1 MPWDIENYSIID
13 GRVLKVDITLPLIE
27 FIYIT
32 IDDVKEAW
40 LSMLKQFVSE
50 QPGFDVSWEMQP
62 RDDLALVT
70 IQIAKAGKLRDF
82 TKKEARKAIRAVDAL
97 FDEKKKKQNH

>member
-1 MPWDIENYSIID
+1 MPWNIENYSIID
-13 GRVLKVDITLPLIE
+13 RRVLKVDFTLPLIE

-40 LSMLKQFVSE
+40 LEMLKQFMKE

-62 RDDLALVT
+62 YQDQALVT
-70 IQIAKAGKLRDF
+70 IQIAKAGHLSDF
-82 TKKEARKAIRAVDAL
+82 TKEEARGAMDAVDAL
-97 FDEKKKKQNH
+97 FEKKKKKK

>member
-40 LSMLKQFVSE
+40 LDMLKQFVSE

-62 RDDLALVT
+62 RDDQALVT
-70 IQIAKAGKLRDF
+70 IQIAKAGKLGDF
-82 TKKEARKAIRAVDAL
+82 TRDEARGAIDAVDAL
-97 FDEKKKKQNH
+97 FDGKK